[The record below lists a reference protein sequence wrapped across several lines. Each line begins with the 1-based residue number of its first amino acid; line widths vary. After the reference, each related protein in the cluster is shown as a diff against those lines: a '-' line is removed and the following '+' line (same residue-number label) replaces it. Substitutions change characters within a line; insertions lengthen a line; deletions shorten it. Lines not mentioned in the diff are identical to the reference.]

1 MVCTSLS
8 YASRGEMPKAEGAKA
23 DTMAHDEAYKQAE
36 QKIQTMIEGLQDVPD
51 FKNQG
56 NPNQGNQVNQG

>member
-1 MVCTSLS
+1 
-8 YASRGEMPKAEGAKA
+8 
-23 DTMAHDEAYKQAE
+23 MAHDEAYKQAE